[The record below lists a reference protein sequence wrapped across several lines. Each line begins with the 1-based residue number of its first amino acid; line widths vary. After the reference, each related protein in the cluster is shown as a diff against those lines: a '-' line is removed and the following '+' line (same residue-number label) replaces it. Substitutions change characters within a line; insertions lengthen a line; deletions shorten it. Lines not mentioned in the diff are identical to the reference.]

1 MPLPW
6 WIPLDGNRIYKCYG
20 PIKKRK
26 SNTQK
31 YTVIEVLIF
40 AESFTCAPRSQSF
53 RALTEAL
60 INEGKPEFG
69 RLGCTL

>member
-1 MPLPW
+1 MVDTIGWKSNLQMLW
-6 WIPLDGNRIYKCYG
+6 VNKE
-20 PIKKRK
+20 KKI
-26 SNTQK
+26 NTQK

-40 AESFTCAPRSQSF
+40 AKSFTCAPRSQSF

-60 INEGKPEFG
+60 INEGKPEYG